1 MGHIP
6 VENPVDAGGART
18 PAVRSDPRINPGVAA
33 ELIEASRP
41 VVVLALRDASGNDV
55 SISRS
60 FVTTVTWEERLNRW
74 FESVI
79 AIIRGAGPSRL
90 CFQAHWVLQLFL
102 AVGITG
108 SLDGG
113 QIARS
118 RVRHMNSMVSSLE
131 GVDRKPNVLS
141 AVPPVIPW
149 S

>member
-1 MGHIP
+1 VGHIP

-18 PAVRSDPRINPGVAA
+18 SAVRSDPRINPGVAA

-41 VVVLALRDASGNDV
+41 SVVLALSDASGNDV

-60 FVTTVTWEERLNRW
+60 FVMTVTWEERLNRW